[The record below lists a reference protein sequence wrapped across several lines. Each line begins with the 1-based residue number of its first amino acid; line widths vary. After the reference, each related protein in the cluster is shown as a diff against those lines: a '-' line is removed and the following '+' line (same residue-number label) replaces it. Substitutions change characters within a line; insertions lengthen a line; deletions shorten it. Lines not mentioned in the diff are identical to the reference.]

1 MRPMLQETRDKII
14 EANLD
19 AIIKYAISDTKG
31 LGGHGDL
38 SAFCT
43 DVKGKGCE
51 NCKFLFVC
59 DNTELNIMALK
70 EKYPEEFL

>member
-1 MRPMLQETRDKII
+1 MNPMLQETREEII

-19 AIIKYAISDTKG
+19 AIIKYAISDTNG
-31 LGGHGDL
+31 LGDL
-38 SAFCT
+38 SSFCR

-59 DNTELNIMALK
+59 DSGLDIKALK